1 MYPATTTYRI
11 TYLMELKPLFRMA
24 VVARGACFDKQPTL
38 SDDRM
43 SDGDDMG
50 ADALEIASGQH
61 LDAAA

>member
-1 MYPATTTYRI
+1 
-11 TYLMELKPLFRMA
+11 MA